1 MRYSEFKINR
11 AVGVILCSDLQLGE
25 KFYPKGHTINAED
38 IIIFKMFNLSSI
50 VGAIF
55 EEGDVDYKIALKQV
69 AAQISGRG
77 IGYLIEKNGICS
89 IIAAQDGVFVAEDNR
104 IDKFNHFNEHI
115 ILNTIPPYSVIKRG
129 DLIAELDISVPLV
142 NETEID
148 DIIFRLSGNSHLLK
162 VENIKEKKS
171 VLLYPHLLNDEAE
184 NRHFTSIVMKLIT
197 NLDGLGVSFTKE
209 ISTSYKQ
216 DNLEDS
222 LFDAFSYGA
231 DIIFVLSPVKTSG
244 RGDIIAK
251 ALSKS
256 VDDIVNY
263 SMPQVNAS
271 DLLIAQKG
279 NCKIVVL
286 PYSYDIVDTTLI
298 DNLIKTAIFTEYL
311 NVALFNH
318 KHSKQLFSNT
328 NFDETTQNKMIMP
341 SKKALSSQKASIG
354 IVVLAAGQGRR
365 SGSSKLL
372 VEDETGSPLF
382 MYAVNAAIASD
393 AKPVFVVIGHC
404 NEEMEEYLEKLD
416 VNVLYNP
423 SFASGIKT
431 SINLGLKSIPSSCDG
446 AILLPADMPN
456 ITASDINKL
465 INKFDKNQEKQICLL
480 ANRGIKSNPIL
491 WSRSLYDRA
500 DIVPENSHLR
510 TVFVEH
516 ADYTNIVEIR
526 DKKKLLDVNFPNDIK
541 EFSKHQ

>member
-1 MRYSEFKINR
+1 MRYVEFKINR
-11 AVGVILCSDLQLGE
+11 EVGVILCSDLQLGE

-50 VGAIF
+50 FGAVF

-104 IDKFNHFNEHI
+104 IDKFNRFNEHI
-115 ILNTIPPYSVIKRG
+115 ILNTIPPYSVVKKG

-171 VLLYPHLLNDEAE
+171 VLLYPHLLNDENE
-184 NRHFTSIVMKLIT
+184 NRHFTSVVMKLIT

-209 ISTSYKQ
+209 ISANYNQ

-222 LFDAFSYGA
+222 LFGAFSYGA
-231 DIIFVLSPVKTSG
+231 DIIFVLSPIKTSG
-244 RGDIIAK
+244 RGDVIAK

-271 DLLIAQKG
+271 DFLIAQKG
-279 NCKIVVL
+279 NCKIIIL
-286 PYSYDIVDTTLI
+286 PCSYDIVDTTLI
-298 DNLIKTAIFTEYL
+298 DNLIKTAIFTEHL

-328 NFDETTQNKMIMP
+328 NFDEAAQNKMIMP
-341 SKKALSSQKASIG
+341 SKKALSSQKASVG

-393 AKPVFVVIGHC
+393 AKPVFVVIGHR

-423 SFASGIKT
+423 SFASGVKT

-465 INKFDKNQEKQICLL
+465 INKFDKNQEKQVCLL
-480 ANRGIKSNPIL
+480 ANKGIKSNPIL

-510 TVFVEH
+510 AVFVEH

-526 DKKKLLDVNFPNDIK
+526 DKKKLLDINFPNDVK
-541 EFSKHQ
+541 EFSNRH

>member
-1 MRYSEFKINR
+1 MRYGEFKINR

-25 KFYPKGHTINAED
+25 KFYPKGHAITAED

-50 VGAIF
+50 VGAVF
-55 EEGDVDYKIALKQV
+55 EEGDIDYKIALKQV
-69 AAQISGRG
+69 AAQISGNG
-77 IGYLIEKNGICS
+77 IGYLTEKNGICR
-89 IIAAQDGVFVAEDNR
+89 IVAAQDGIFVAEDNR
-104 IDKFNHFNEHI
+104 IDKFNRFNEHI
-115 ILNTIPPYSVIKRG
+115 ILNTIPPYSVVKKG
-129 DLIAELDISVPLV
+129 DLIAEIDISVPLV
-142 NETEID
+142 NEAEID

-162 VENIKEKKS
+162 IENIEEKKAI
-171 VLLYPHLLNDEAE
+171 LLYSHLLNDETE
-184 NRHFTSIVMKLIT
+184 NRHFTSVVMKLIT
-197 NLDGLGVSFTKE
+197 NLDGLGISFTKE
-209 ISTSYKQ
+209 ISTNYKQ

-222 LFDAFSYGA
+222 LFDAFSYGS
-231 DIIFVLSPVKTSG
+231 DIIFVLSPIKTSG
-244 RGDIIAK
+244 RGNVIAQSL
-251 ALSKS
+251 AKS

-271 DLLIAQKG
+271 DFLIAQKG
-279 NCKIVVL
+279 NCKIIVL
-286 PYSYDIVDTTLI
+286 PCSYDIVDTTLI
-298 DNLIKTAIFTEYL
+298 DNLIKTAIFTEHL
-311 NVALFNH
+311 NDALFNH

-328 NFDETTQNKMIMP
+328 NFDEVAQNKMIMP
-341 SKKALSSQKASIG
+341 SKKALSSQKASVG

-365 SGSSKLL
+365 SGASKLL
-372 VEDETGSPLF
+372 VEDETGNPLF
-382 MYAVNAAIASD
+382 IYAVNAAIASE
-393 AKPVFVVIGHC
+393 AKPVFVIIGHR
-404 NEEMEEYLEKLD
+404 NEEMEEHLEKLD

-423 SFASGIKT
+423 SFASGVKT

-465 INKFDKNQEKQICLL
+465 INKFDKNQEKQVCLL

-510 TVFVEH
+510 AVFVEH
-516 ADYTNIVEIR
+516 ADYTNVVEIR

-541 EFSKHQ
+541 EFSKHH